1 MNEDELDRVYDLI
14 DQLYLQVHALVDA
27 TLANENPEVED
38 LVRTKMTEEFRFW
51 KRILKNEQTN

>member
-27 TLANENPEVED
+27 TLSNENLEVEN

-51 KRILKNEQTN
+51 KRIKE

>member
-1 MNEDELDRVYDLI
+1 MNENELDRVYDLI

-27 TLANENPEVED
+27 TLANENPEVEN

-51 KRILKNEQTN
+51 KRIKE